1 MKKNLW
7 KKNIVLVPADENPP
21 EPAETEEDEVEDVVT
36 EDELESLEE
45 DTVFNLTPVESGS
58 ASGSEVG
65 VGAAGAPVEA
75 VAEAVEPEPEPVAA
89 PATSYDKYIVTSLK
103 DLESG
108 KYYIQIAVYA
118 SDENILEVINKY
130 GNNYPITIVP
140 MAGGNK
146 KQILVGP
153 VTMDEYKVVL
163 ERFKSYGFKDA
174 FLRKVR

>member
-1 MKKNLW
+1 MELVHFEG
-7 KKNIVLVPADENPP
+7 VLSHLEAADYGAAPN
-21 EPAETEEDEVEDVVT
+21 AEEGKAADVV
-36 EDELESLEE
+36 EE
-45 DTVFNLTPVESGS
+45 
-58 ASGSEVG
+58 ASEVIIEEE
-65 VGAAGAPVEA
+65 APVRE
-75 VAEAVEPEPEPVAA
+75 V
-89 PATSYDKYIVTSLK
+89 TSYDKYLVPSLK

-118 SDENILEVINKY
+118 SEENILEIINKY

-140 MAGGNK
+140 MAGGQR
-146 KQILVGP
+146 KQVLIGP

>member
-1 MKKNLW
+1 MHRPFYMEEIEMAENKW
-7 KKNIVLVPADENPP
+7 ICPACGQEN
-21 EPAETEEDEVEDVVT
+21 DGK
-36 EDELESLEE
+36 
-45 DTVFNLTPVESGS
+45 FC
-58 ASGSEVG
+58 VG
-65 VGAAGAPVEA
+65 CGAAAPAPAADTAAPAAEEVTEA
-75 VAEAVEPEPEPVAA
+75 VAEAVPAAAEAAEAA
-89 PATSYDKYIVTSLK
+89 PAAEAAEAAPVVETTTSYDKYIVPSLK